1 MDIFETMKK
10 TKTKEVLFFDEPN
23 VGLKA
28 ILAIN
33 NTTLGPALCSCKLYP
48 YDTNDDA
55 VEDALKIAKYNTY
68 RSALSRR
75 DIGGGSI
82 VLIGDPE
89 KVKSEKYFRALGVFI
104 DKLKGKVFVVSESGV
119 SDEDLLELQR
129 ETEFVLG
136 LPEIYGG
143 SGDRA
148 ARTAKG
154 VLWGMKAAAKEKLG
168 DISLKGLKVS
178 VRGVGYVGKQL
189 VKELL
194 KEGAVVTVTDKV
206 YDKIKE
212 VQDEHPEVKVVKPSE
227 LHKQKCDIFAPC
239 AFDNSITMSEA
250 EYLNC
255 SIIAGSTN
263 CAISNKKVLKYLEE
277 KGILVLPGYLINS
290 GDVIQVSNE
299 LDGYN
304 IHKTESE
311 LKSIYYRTLWILQK
325 AKKEK
330 KFVSEIAIEE
340 AEKYIDEI
348 SYIKSLR

>member
-1 MDIFETMKK
+1 LDIFDTMKK
-10 TKTKEVLFFDEPN
+10 TKSKEVLFFDEPK

-33 NTTLGPALCSCKLYP
+33 NTTLGPALCSCKLYC
-48 YDTNDDA
+48 YKSNDEAID
-55 VEDALKIAKYNTY
+55 DALKIAKYNTY

-82 VLIGDPE
+82 ILLGDPE
-89 KVKSEKYFRALGVFI
+89 KVKSEQYFRALGVFI

-119 SDEDLLELQR
+119 TDEDLLDLQR

-136 LPEIYGG
+136 LPEIYEG

-148 ARTAKG
+148 TKTAKG
-154 VLWGMKAAAKEKLG
+154 VLWGMKAAAKEKFG
-168 DISLKGLKVS
+168 DMSLKDLRIS

-194 KEGAVVTVTDKV
+194 NEGASVTITDKV

-212 VQDEHPEVKVVKPSE
+212 VQDLYPSIKVVKPNE
-227 LHKQKCDIFAPC
+227 LYKEKCDIFAPC
-239 AFDNSITMSEA
+239 AFDNSITSEEA
-250 EYLNC
+250 KEMQC

-263 CAISNKKVLKYLEE
+263 CAISDKKALKILTD

-299 LDGYN
+299 LDGYS
-304 IHKTESE
+304 IEKTNSE
-311 LKSIYYRTLWILQK
+311 LKSIYYRTLNILQK
-325 AKKEK
+325 AKEEK
-330 KFVSEIAIEE
+330 RFISDIAIEE
-340 AEKYIDEI
+340 AENYIKEI

>member
-1 MDIFETMKK
+1 MDIFDTMKK
-10 TKTKEVLFFDEPN
+10 TKSKEMLFFDEPK

-33 NTTLGPALCSCKLYP
+33 NTTLGPALCSCKLFCYNSNE
-48 YDTNDDA
+48 DAIDDA
-55 VEDALKIAKYNTY
+55 LRIAKYNTY

-82 VLIGDPE
+82 ILLGDPE
-89 KVKSEKYFRALGVFI
+89 KVKSEQYFRALGVFI

-119 SDEDLLELQR
+119 TDEDLLDLQR

-136 LPEIYGG
+136 LPEIYDG

-148 ARTAKG
+148 VKTAKG

-168 DISLKGLKVS
+168 DMSLKGLKIS

-194 KEGAVVTVTDKV
+194 DEGAIVTITDKV

-212 VQDEHPEVKVVKPSE
+212 VQDLYPSIKVVKPNE
-227 LHKQKCDIFAPC
+227 LYKQKCDIFAPC
-239 AFDNSITMSEA
+239 AFDNSITIEEA
-250 EYLNC
+250 KKMQC

-263 CAISNKKVLKYLEE
+263 CAISDKKALKILND
-277 KGILVLPGYLINS
+277 KGVLVLPGYLINS

-299 LDGYN
+299 LDGYS
-304 IHKTESE
+304 IEKTESE
-311 LKSIYYRTLWILQK
+311 LKSIYYRTLNILQK
-325 AKKEK
+325 AKKEN
-330 KFVSEIAIEE
+330 KFVSDVAIEE
-340 AEKYIDEI
+340 AEKYINEI